1 MMLTADRD
9 SSLHHRGRVR
19 GRSVVM
25 VMVTGYLLVP
35 HRVQTQELPHRSHR
49 LDHAV
54 TLRMF
59 LWARDR
65 NSLGAVRNKG
75 CSAVEVDGCSEV
87 GLCVCL
93 CVCVTCISSSARCH
107 RDLRLN
113 RPTDEAS
120 DRNKIETKKKTEGE
134 GQKKTRKA

>member
-1 MMLTADRD
+1 
-9 SSLHHRGRVR
+9 
-19 GRSVVM
+19 M

-35 HRVQTQELPHRSHR
+35 HRVQTQKLPHRSHR

-54 TLRMF
+54 TLRML
-59 LWARDR
+59 LWVRDR
-65 NSLGAVRNKG
+65 DSLGAVRIKG

-87 GLCVCL
+87 GLCVCVR
-93 CVCVTCISSSARCH
+93 VCVTCISSSARCH

-120 DRNKIETKKKTEGE
+120 YRNRVETKNKTKGE
-134 GQKKTRKA
+134 GQEKTRKA